1 METTGVLKMALRP
14 SALRFLSS
22 GLEVTY
28 NTSSQ
33 LVNPFLNIGKYRTN
47 ANINTGAK
55 NSQAEVEDLCATT
68 GLPGEALGLVFVFF
82 GLLDIVVSKFKRIK
96 LLAPSKL
103 LQQFLVPCVSSLLT
117 QMA

>member
-1 METTGVLKMALRP
+1 
-14 SALRFLSS
+14 
-22 GLEVTY
+22 
-28 NTSSQ
+28 
-33 LVNPFLNIGKYRTN
+33 LNIGRYRTN
-47 ANINTGAK
+47 VKANTGAK
-55 NSQAEVEDLCATT
+55 KSQVEVEETDAAT
-68 GLPGEALGLVFVFF
+68 GLPGEVLGLVSGFF

>member
-1 METTGVLKMALRP
+1 
-14 SALRFLSS
+14 
-22 GLEVTY
+22 
-28 NTSSQ
+28 
-33 LVNPFLNIGKYRTN
+33 
-47 ANINTGAK
+47 
-55 NSQAEVEDLCATT
+55 
-68 GLPGEALGLVFVFF
+68 LGLVSGFF